1 LDGESWAVV
10 EIRLP
15 SAMCKFILLF
25 NFAFLLNILN
35 SGFFVRYDDEWE
47 WLRSLM
53 TIPKMIELLGPE
65 YNGKKVERFEMKN
78 IRAVHFQ
85 LNDHL
90 DRSYNASSTYD
101 GLGKNVCE
109 YLRSVTPVVELEI
122 LLITFPE
129 QNMFRF
135 LLSFFDEARSDI
147 S

>member
-1 LDGESWAVV
+1 MKTGSGHTRQRIQYPWILSGLQFAGLLAGEYWDAA
-10 EIRLP
+10 ETRLQ
-15 SAMCKFILLF
+15 SVMCKH
-25 NFAFLLNILN
+25 FLLHHQPLPLMIPLR
-35 SGFFVRYDDEWE
+35 GLFVRHDDEWD

-109 YLRSVTPVVELEI
+109 YIRYV
-122 LLITFPE
+122 
-129 QNMFRF
+129 
-135 LLSFFDEARSDI
+135 AKG
-147 S
+147 